1 MATTHT
7 PRRRFRLRS
16 YMAAVACTASLSTVA
31 TLTPPAAHAEEQGS
45 TLEQLTRAF
54 SSGHG
59 SWAQLAGALATVESQ
74 VAQLENQMGA
84 YREAVNRALVD
95 LQDARTQYK
104 QAQQGAATAQAEVE
118 AAERA
123 IAAVQEKLA
132 ELAGTQF
139 RGAERSDVL
148 TAAAGSRSRGDAA
161 ERAALLESQTVSQQQ
176 LLEEL
181 EAKRAEKAAKEK
193 QLRQVEGLAKDRAE
207 SAEQAQADAQAAL
220 ADSQEAVRAATER
233 HEDLVAQRD
242 AARAALSSAPAPAAY
257 AARAKAAESADA
269 PSVPTSAPSAGTP
282 QPAQV
287 ATAAPSAVEADAA
300 VPSAPAG
307 AAPSAVEAD
316 TAVPS
321 APAGAAPLATEGA
334 APSVLVEPE
343 AREDAAREQDVDQ
356 GASASTGAGAEPA
369 AAAPEAGSS
378 VDPQVFAQAAG
389 LIAASQPVHTALVA
403 GSSADEGHLAALQ
416 NALTVAA
423 DVLGAGA
430 EEAAAAGADTT
441 GLEGI
446 LTPLE
451 SSETVTEQAMELV
464 ESAGTDARIEAV
476 IARAQSQI
484 GTPYAWG
491 GGDANGP
498 TRGIR
503 DGGVADSFGDFN
515 KTGFD
520 CSGLILYA
528 FAAAG
533 ISLPHNSGYQYN
545 HGTKVPVSQMQRGDL
560 IFYGPGGGNHVA
572 LYLGDGMMIEAPQS
586 GGTVQTTPVR
596 TGGMAPYAVRLI

>member
-257 AARAKAAESADA
+257 AARARAAESADA
-269 PSVPTSAPSAGTP
+269 PAVPASAPSAGTP

-287 ATAAPSAVEADAA
+287 ATAAPSAVEAGA
-300 VPSAPAG
+300 
-307 AAPSAVEAD
+307 AAPSATEA
-316 TAVPS
+316 AAPS
-321 APAGAAPLATEGA
+321 DVAGAAAAPPAPAGA